1 MTLNRRLTAA
11 LALPLLG
18 LALSAC
24 ASEDTAGGGDTETIT
39 VTDALGEE
47 EVPLNPESVVVF
59 DMGVLDTLD
68 TLGVDAITGVAKGGA
83 VPSYLEKYASND
95 YVTVGDL
102 FEPDLEAIP
111 RAEPDLIIVGGR
123 SAAMHDTLEKTFED
137 VPVLDMSVDETSYL
151 ESSRKNI
158 ETLASIFE
166 KEQQARDK
174 LAEYDDRIAALRTKA
189 ADAGEGLVLLTSG
202 GEVTAYS
209 LNSRFGFLHQD
220 FGVRPA
226 TEQLGDTESRH
237 GEAVSFE
244 FIREADPD
252 LLYVVDRDA
261 AIGEEGKT
269 AEEILDNALVR
280 KTSAWKNDKVTY
292 VDAEAWYIVVG
303 GLTSL
308 GTLLDDVET
317 SLA

>member
-83 VPSYLEKYASND
+83 VPSYLEKYASDD

-261 AIGEEGKT
+261 AIGEEGKS
-269 AEEILDNALVR
+269 AEEILDNALVK

>member
-83 VPSYLEKYASND
+83 VPSYLEKYASDD

-166 KEQQARDK
+166 KEQQAQDK

-226 TEQLGDTESRH
+226 TKQLGDRESRH

-269 AEEILDNALVR
+269 AEEILDNALVK